1 MRINVIYGNIIDRIK
16 QKDIEVVIH
25 GANCFHTMGSGVARA
40 LDTHTKGA
48 LLTADI
54 DNSLYGDI
62 NKLGEYTIAEYDGV
76 SYYNL
81 YSQHTY
87 GRDGVMVHWDSV
99 EKGLI
104 SIFKANAG
112 ERTLIPL
119 IGCGLAGG
127 DIEDFADVILSATRE
142 AFLHSVVE
150 GDVYVIT
157 NSRRQYVELRSW
169 LYGSGPFEFNKEW
182 AETRGLDLDLL
193 EYLYIRMTDAV
204 FGHFDD
210 EKEQA
215 DLIESL
221 EYEMQEVWGF
231 DKDLARHY
239 YSFLVPECT
248 CPVMDNKDYADSG
261 SNIRV
266 YSATCPIHRM
276 H

>member
-1 MRINVIYGNIIDRIK
+1 MNVIYGNIIDRIK

-25 GANCFHTMGSGVARA
+25 GANCLCTMGSGVARA

-48 LLTADI
+48 LLAADI
-54 DNSLYGDI
+54 DNGLYGDI

-112 ERTLIPL
+112 KRTLLPL

-127 DIEDFADVILSATRE
+127 EVADFADVLLKATKE
-142 AFLHSVVE
+142 AYRVDPVE
-150 GDVYVIT
+150 NDIYVIT
-157 NSRRQYVELRSW
+157 NSPKQFTEFRSW
-169 LYGSGPFEFNKEW
+169 VYGHGPFEFNKDW
-182 AETRGLDLDLL
+182 AEARSRDLDLL
-193 EYLYIRMTDAV
+193 EDLYVRMTDAV

-210 EKEQA
+210 KKDQVN
-215 DLIESL
+215 LIEEL

-231 DKDLARHY
+231 DKDSSRHY
-239 YSFLVPECT
+239 YSFLIPECS
-248 CPVMDNKDYADSG
+248 CPVIDNKDYADSG

-266 YSATCPIHRM
+266 YNATCPIHPM
-276 H
+276 P